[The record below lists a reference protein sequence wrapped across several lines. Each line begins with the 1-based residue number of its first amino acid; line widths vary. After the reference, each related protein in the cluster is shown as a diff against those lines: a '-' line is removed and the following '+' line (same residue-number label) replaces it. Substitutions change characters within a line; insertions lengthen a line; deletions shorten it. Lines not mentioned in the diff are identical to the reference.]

1 MAKRVSDEIDGVG
14 VFTYDTDLLAEA
26 HKLTRPEL
34 IDLARPRKYTGIS
47 KFRKADLAIIV
58 ADTWTAERDE
68 QRSPLDA
75 CEHGTAPQNFCQGC
89 FDTKSAYAAQVD
101 KVRAIRARV
110 VEAAHAEAIEMDEC
124 RTIARAFLSTPT
136 GVVLTWDEIQRGYL
150 DAMAER
156 DRIEHNQAVRAQT
169 ERDELIAKGRKLGL
183 TAAQLLRD
191 TDDLRATIERAA
203 AEQQRVD
210 TLIEQL
216 DGNPAEPADE
226 PREIDT
232 WLESGMVL
240 VSPRDGERY
249 RFERWVGGTAVLV
262 NQDNGALVR
271 IAQADVTTWQYLPK
285 ASAEGIAG
293 AKRRVPWRETFVMHE
308 RTSQRYRVLGMDNI
322 VTGKLI
328 ISHSAC
334 PEHERAVSPDVLQR
348 DYIACDE
355 NGNVQP
361 LPRNSLNRRSAP
373 AYAVGDRVRWT
384 EDRRLMFVRSVTP
397 TGAYVAPTMDGP
409 LAAFAASED
418 LSPASKAARLQV
430 FTAGELYAAPEMPKA
445 NVVLNLATLLD
456 DPARRLP
463 THLVRTDGT
472 HPEVFSFVFA
482 SDGAEQIF
490 AETVHYLG
498 GLTQRGPVVLLVLCR
513 GGKHRSVAFGDAIAR
528 HFGAPVTHF
537 HKDLVPYGTVSK

>member
-1 MAKRVSDEIDGVG
+1 MAKRVSDEIDGVDI
-14 VFTYDTDLLAEA
+14 FTYDTDLLAAAQELR
-26 HKLTRPEL
+26 KPEL
-34 IDLARPRKYTGIS
+34 LELAKRRNYPGLWKLN
-47 KFRKADLAIIV
+47 KLELAIIY
-58 ADTWTAERDE
+58 ADTLTAERDE

-110 VEAAHAEAIEMDEC
+110 VEAAHAEAIEMDER
-124 RTIARAFLSTPT
+124 RTIARAYLCTPT

-156 DRIEHNQAVRAQT
+156 DRIEHSQAVRAQT

-191 TDDLRATIERAA
+191 TDDLRATIELVS
-203 AEQQRVD
+203 EQQHGR
-210 TLIEQL
+210 LISL
-216 DGNPAEPADE
+216 PAPADA
-226 PREIDT
+226 
-232 WLESGMVL
+232 
-240 VSPRDGERY
+240 PRD
-249 RFERWVGGTAVLV
+249 
-262 NQDNGALVR
+262 
-271 IAQADVTTWQYLPK
+271 
-285 ASAEGIAG
+285 
-293 AKRRVPWRETFVMHE
+293 
-308 RTSQRYRVLGMDNI
+308 
-322 VTGKLI
+322 
-328 ISHSAC
+328 
-334 PEHERAVSPDVLQR
+334 
-348 DYIACDE
+348 
-355 NGNVQP
+355 
-361 LPRNSLNRRSAP
+361 RRSAP

-384 EDRRLMFVRSVTP
+384 EDRRLMFVLSVTP

-463 THLVRTDGT
+463 ARLVRTDGT

-498 GLTQRGPVVLLVLCR
+498 GLIQRGPVVLLVLCR